1 VDHDRLLIWVVIE
14 DHHLQQATGPVRADE
29 KIPAFAGNHSYGM
42 TNSVKHVFVADAVLS
57 CAVRDFRLDK
67 VALSAP
73 FVKAALSRAVASS
86 APGQKLLCQ
95 GIRLAATSWLRVDGV

>member
-1 VDHDRLLIWVVIE
+1 MDHDRLLIWVVIE

-73 FVKAALSRAVASS
+73 FVKASLSRAVASS
-86 APGQKLLCQ
+86 APGQ
-95 GIRLAATSWLRVDGV
+95 TP